1 MTRAPRG
8 SATAPRLPT
17 ALMRSP
23 AMTPTASSR
32 GWRPVPSM
40 RVPPWITR
48 LAAGCA
54 RLRTGV
60 AAASEQSKAPA
71 GKDAQGFSFLCSG
84 EGISLVERFDE
95 AAFFQLFGQGRIYEL
110 FRLRQR
116 SFTLKLVF
124 DEKLNCLQRR
134 PRAFLQGR
142 RVVLPGSFEDFLVAD
157 LAVLGKNFFA
167 EFLVAAVAV
176 HGAREGAQKAQR
188 DIALLGEK

>member
-1 MTRAPRG
+1 
-8 SATAPRLPT
+8 
-17 ALMRSP
+17 
-23 AMTPTASSR
+23 
-32 GWRPVPSM
+32 
-40 RVPPWITR
+40 
-48 LAAGCA
+48 
-54 RLRTGV
+54 
-60 AAASEQSKAPA
+60 
-71 GKDAQGFSFLCSG
+71 LCSG

-95 AAFFQLFGQGRIYEL
+95 AAFFQLFGQGRIDEL

-188 DIALLGEK
+188 DIAPLCSAAKTSGWAPSESSATSRLGSRLNCLSAMRTTWSELEPKVVMPARL